1 MAQVADVFQSSFTR
15 TLGSGSF
22 NNDFMESFY
31 KNLIGYSDEIAEL
44 FKNTNMSAQKT
55 MLHDSLYLMVD
66 YYQSSKLPR
75 GMERIA
81 EVHSRRGRN
90 IPERMYEVWLDSLM
104 KTLEE
109 FDPGYNQEVEDA
121 WREVL
126 APGISYMKGQY

>member
-1 MAQVADVFQSSFTR
+1 MSQLAEVFQSSFDR

-22 NNDFMESFY
+22 NNDFIEGFY
-31 KNLIGYSDEIAEL
+31 TNLMGYSGEIADL

-66 YYQSSKLPR
+66 YYKSSKLPR

-81 EVHSRRGRN
+81 EVHSRRGRD

-109 FDPGYNQEVEDA
+109 FDPDYDQEVEDA

-126 APGISYMKGQY
+126 SPGIAYMKGQY

>member
-1 MAQVADVFQSSFTR
+1 MSQLTEVFQSSFDR

-22 NNDFMESFY
+22 NNDFIEAFY
-31 KNLIGYSDEIAEL
+31 ANLMGYSGEIADL

-66 YYQSSKLPR
+66 YYKSSKLPR

-81 EVHSRRGRN
+81 EVHSRRGRD
-90 IPERMYEVWLDSLM
+90 IPERMYEVWLESLI
-104 KTLEE
+104 KTLVE
-109 FDPGYNQEVEDA
+109 FDSGFSKEVEVA

-126 APGISYMKGQY
+126 APGIEYMKGKY